1 MPFGVLV
8 QVQSRAPPKDDS
20 FDTKCREKSPR
31 FFGGFSLPMH
41 QFCLNDN
48 PAAWFRYAIFYI
60 PHSATTAHCTNFF
73 ITSDDFWCMASIS
86 HTAFSLYANFISS
99 NSMRLKKYAPHVLH
113 ITFSTITV
121 ATQHLAVLGNS
132 LAALAPWRNVIGFHF
147 ADFEMLTTF

>member
-1 MPFGVLV
+1 MVELADTLDLGSNGIAV
-8 QVQSRAPPKDDS
+8 QVQVLLPAPPKDDS

-73 ITSDDFWCMASIS
+73 ITSDDFWCMTSIS
-86 HTAFSLYANFISS
+86 HTALSKFQF
-99 NSMRLKKYAPHVLH
+99 
-113 ITFSTITV
+113 
-121 ATQHLAVLGNS
+121 
-132 LAALAPWRNVIGFHF
+132 
-147 ADFEMLTTF
+147 